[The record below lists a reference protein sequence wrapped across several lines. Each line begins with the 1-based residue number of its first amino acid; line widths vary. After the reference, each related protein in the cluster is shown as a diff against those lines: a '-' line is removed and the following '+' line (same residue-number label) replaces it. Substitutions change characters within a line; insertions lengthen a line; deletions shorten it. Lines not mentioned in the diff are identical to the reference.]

1 MTPFPQIW
9 KAGKIKLFL
18 FEDAQICK
26 ETTFLKSKRILSDKS
41 ICWLYLEN
49 REQREIIYTGV
60 FYNLGTIFL
69 TNIMIK

>member
-49 REQREIIYTGV
+49 REQRER
-60 FYNLGTIFL
+60 
-69 TNIMIK
+69 

>member
-9 KAGKIKLFL
+9 KEGKIKLFL
-18 FEDAQICK
+18 FKDAQICK

-49 REQREIIYTGV
+49 RERD
-60 FYNLGTIFL
+60 NLHRGLLQSWDYFF
-69 TNIMIK
+69 NQHD